1 LNDSD
6 LLKGPQK
13 VTRRFE
19 FPSQDRNEKE
29 TTTFQSQIQK
39 MNCFSNPEQHRP
51 PIPNNM
57 ADRSNQ
63 TNTTND
69 AQPLR
74 FEVTHASESDP
85 APENQGPHSSRKL
98 FVENASEKLV
108 PTGDVA
114 NCNMCQGTR
123 ITTTGIHGDLMGD
136 SPCETGPCTAILM
149 QHDVPISTKETDT
162 SRIVRRN
169 EDDRPPRDKMTKKQ
183 PASKRVRFS
192 A

>member
-39 MNCFSNPEQHRP
+39 MNCCLNPEQHQP
-51 PIPNNM
+51 PLPNNM

-98 FVENASEKLV
+98 LVENASEKLV
-108 PTGDVA
+108 PTVDVA